1 MPPPRPGRRR
11 RGAVECPPRGRRRPR
26 CAAAQSRLRGWWCTR
41 PGAAARPTPRA
52 RRAADQVPTCAR
64 HPRHRGRDARSPATL
79 VSEARDVPE
88 SPREPHGTLHR
99 HWHRQGREGL
109 GLQGCRGRHGGGAH
123 REHDIAVEQRAVRHD
138 APRQR
143 VARRVGQGLEGDA
156 VERRVGRDHGERRIA
171 PLPDC
176 AERGAPPGE
185 MRQRVG
191 ECAVGRAR
199 PREDRPRAVEDVAD
213 RIQHHQRADDDVA
226 AARGPASYA
235 AFHGGARS
243 ERLPDGGSRARADRP
258 FDDVGRGGRAGA
270 VGVVRRRPAVRLA
283 PGRQVEVEDHRG
295 RYDRHDA
302 GGPHRQA
309 ARIPLSGPSTTLQ
322 PVARSRSVQCPTEI
336 PRTAVRLAGAED
348 AMGARSIARLARVVE
363 GTYVSAMPNPD
374 PQSPP
379 TTVLVV
385 DDEDGIRQAL
395 DRFLTRLG
403 YRVLQA
409 ASGAEALDR
418 QAAEQP
424 HVMLS
429 DIRMPNMTGAE
440 LVPKALAADSDLA
453 IIMLTAIDEPRTA
466 IECLKLGAYDYL
478 IKPVDLD
485 ELEMSLQSGLR
496 QRQLEIDRRELEQW
510 LAREVA
516 VRTRDLEERTTVVED
531 VALTALAAAGDWP
544 GANDAIEKLAK
555 ELGTSPDDVTREVRK
570 RQSKS

>member
-1 MPPPRPGRRR
+1 M
-11 RGAVECPPRGRRRPR
+11 
-26 CAAAQSRLRGWWCTR
+26 S
-41 PGAAARPTPRA
+41 
-52 RRAADQVPTCAR
+52 
-64 HPRHRGRDARSPATL
+64 
-79 VSEARDVPE
+79 
-88 SPREPHGTLHR
+88 
-99 HWHRQGREGL
+99 
-109 GLQGCRGRHGGGAH
+109 
-123 REHDIAVEQRAVRHD
+123 
-138 APRQR
+138 
-143 VARRVGQGLEGDA
+143 
-156 VERRVGRDHGERRIA
+156 
-171 PLPDC
+171 
-176 AERGAPPGE
+176 
-185 MRQRVG
+185 
-191 ECAVGRAR
+191 
-199 PREDRPRAVEDVAD
+199 
-213 RIQHHQRADDDVA
+213 
-226 AARGPASYA
+226 
-235 AFHGGARS
+235 
-243 ERLPDGGSRARADRP
+243 
-258 FDDVGRGGRAGA
+258 
-270 VGVVRRRPAVRLA
+270 
-283 PGRQVEVEDHRG
+283 
-295 RYDRHDA
+295 
-302 GGPHRQA
+302 
-309 ARIPLSGPSTTLQ
+309 
-322 PVARSRSVQCPTEI
+322 
-336 PRTAVRLAGAED
+336 
-348 AMGARSIARLARVVE
+348 
-363 GTYVSAMPNPD
+363 NPD
-374 PQSPP
+374 PHSPPPP

-424 HVMLS
+424 QVMLS
-429 DIRMPNMTGAE
+429 DIRMPNMSGVE
-440 LVPKALAADSDLA
+440 LVPKALAAESDLA